1 MQIVR
6 SAAGLRGLKS
16 LAATASSARVL
27 DLHGLGAA
35 PPLDPEYKTRPL
47 FVHPLLN
54 RTLIV
59 KHNLRDGEDDGMS
72 ARRFNATKVIFPFD
86 AGDLGLGGQYV
97 FAEQHGLP
105 EVLARHLNYAER
117 DLDRDV
123 RVLRALAQ
131 LPTLD
136 PFLVR
141 EALSRHQLDVA
152 RCYYQFSQSDKTEML
167 GFVTTQLEALIAL
180 CFDEADSRHA
190 ERMSALLLSDQSDPK
205 LDPLRETL
213 RMSEF
218 EFAEAM
224 FSWKAFL
231 YYRWKSR
238 SMRPTLRA
246 TLRAVAAVRGDRRGA
261 DAAIYIGRA
270 RRLLEET
277 MLEAWRGINER
288 LKLYDRAYE
297 SLTEGRSA
305 EGFRDFL
312 QAGPRLLLEVGER
325 IGRLEQVVSFWDFR
339 FGGERT
345 EAFSP
350 EQISDGLRDLLQELS
365 IWPGA
370 LSPTAELAAPVA
382 RLPELAA

>member
-6 SAAGLRGLKS
+6 SAAGVRGLKS
-16 LAATASSARVL
+16 VAATASSTRVL
-27 DLHGLGAA
+27 DLHSLGST
-35 PPLDPEYKTRPL
+35 PPADPDYKTRPL

-59 KHNLRDGEDDGMS
+59 KHNLRDGEDEGVS

-86 AGDLGLGGQYV
+86 AQDLGLGGQYV
-97 FAEQHGLP
+97 FAEQHGLS
-105 EVLARHLNYAER
+105 EMLARHLDYTER

-141 EALSRHQLDVA
+141 EVVSRHSLDVA
-152 RCYYQFSQSDKTEML
+152 RCYYQFSRSDKTEML

-180 CFDEADSRHA
+180 CFGDADKRHA

-213 RMSEF
+213 RMDPA

-238 SMRPTLRA
+238 SMRSTLRA
-246 TLRAVAAVRGDRRGA
+246 TVRAMRTVRGDRRGA
-261 DAAIYIGRA
+261 EAALYIERA
-270 RRLLEET
+270 RRLLEQT
-277 MLEAWRGINER
+277 MALAWRGVSER
-288 LKLYDRAYE
+288 LKLYDEAYE
-297 SLTEGRSA
+297 ELTTGRSA
-305 EGFRDFL
+305 DGFRGFL
-312 QAGPRLLLEVGER
+312 QAGPQLLLEVGER
-325 IGRLEQVVSFWDFR
+325 IGRLEQVASYWDYT
-339 FGGERT
+339 FGGRQAQEL
-345 EAFSP
+345 SP

-370 LSPTAELAAPVA
+370 LTPASEPAPLA
-382 RLPELAA
+382 RLPAAA